1 MRLSVRSAQLR
12 PVKIDLAPQ
21 SRASCG
27 QRVDS
32 GRRTALQVFES
43 AHALVHLVFLCVYG
57 PHTAWWRKDRTITLG
72 RRLGRGLLGA
82 SSTRSIHTRIST
94 RTSSKH
100 VNPAVSWRPGRN
112 LDPAKT
118 PPHHAPPDR
127 SGRARDLPKAS
138 YRARGLRL
146 CLIIILRSSSALWAL
161 RRRPALTICWIHG
174 DSSQRRAWPGSRTS
188 GLCGRQNG
196 TRCDGSPE
204 DQLAKD
210 MCSLIWGSM
219 SAAGRR

>member
-1 MRLSVRSAQLR
+1 MRLCILSACVCTAHIPLGGGR
-12 PVKIDLAPQ
+12 TGPLPWADGWGGGCWEPAALDLYIH
-21 SRASCG
+21 
-27 QRVDS
+27 
-32 GRRTALQVFES
+32 ES
-43 AHALVHLVFLCVYG
+43 ARARPANTSIRQFHGG
-57 PHTAWWRKDRTITLG
+57 PGETWTPR
-72 RRLGRGLLGA
+72 RRLHTTRRQIAAGA
-82 SSTRSIHTRIST
+82 
-94 RTSSKH
+94 
-100 VNPAVSWRPGRN
+100 PG
-112 LDPAKT
+112 PKT
-118 PPHHAPPDR
+118 
-127 SGRARDLPKAS
+127 DLPKAS

-146 CLIIILRSSSALWAL
+146 CLIIILRSSSALRAL
-161 RRRPALTICWIHG
+161 RRRPAFTICWIHG